1 VPSGLHR
8 YQQTGDLHSITFS
21 CYRRQPKLGTPSA
34 RAQFER
40 SLEATRVR
48 YRFGVLGYVVMP
60 EHVHLLV
67 GEPQNAPLAT
77 ALQALKQ
84 SVSRKFAL
92 RSTDPFWQAR
102 YYDFNVWTNRKRI
115 EKLRYIHRN
124 PVTRGLVLRPED
136 WAWSSYCHYL
146 TGVEG
151 AVEIES
157 EWTARRRDLARLQS
171 IIPP

>member
-67 GEPQNAPLAT
+67 
-77 ALQALKQ
+77 
-84 SVSRKFAL
+84 
-92 RSTDPFWQAR
+92 
-102 YYDFNVWTNRKRI
+102 
-115 EKLRYIHRN
+115 
-124 PVTRGLVLRPED
+124 
-136 WAWSSYCHYL
+136 
-146 TGVEG
+146 
-151 AVEIES
+151 
-157 EWTARRRDLARLQS
+157 ARLRFTS
-171 IIPP
+171 RL